1 MNLRRWLVVGLLVV
15 ILLGCGGGGVMTPSG
30 GVPVTDVAGTYSFR
44 GQGSGGESY
53 SGTLTI
59 ERDKDVYLVTWTFSD
74 GSQFT
79 GVGLLDGDVF
89 SVAWDAGGQPG
100 LAVYRVSGDTL
111 SGRWTVT
118 GETTAWTETAT
129 RKR

>member
-1 MNLRRWLVVGLLVV
+1 MNLWRWLVVGLLVV
-15 ILLGCGGGGVMTPSG
+15 VLLSCGSGGKVTPGGGAL
-30 GVPVTDVAGTYSFR
+30 VTGVAGTYSFR

-59 ERDKDVYLVTWTFSD
+59 ERDKDVYLVTWTFAD

-79 GVGLLDGDVF
+79 GVGILEGDVF

-111 SGRWTVT
+111 TGRWTVT
-118 GETTAWTETAT
+118 GETTVWTETAT
-129 RKR
+129 KK